1 MFSAKNI
8 AVACQLHQHMPGL
21 VNCAYAMTMDYEV
34 DPKSFP
40 EAKREYERLKNLL
53 SRECR
58 ARKRL
63 EYEYKDSRKKGLKA
77 VLLTLLFGPPFS
89 VAIPAMYM
97 AMRQSK
103 FKHEYAEATRSIE
116 ATLKQVR
123 AAQRIMKLINNPEN
137 GYRTYPPFTEPKP
150 GKQIH
155 PDSARQSQAQEQEQ
169 KQNHVH
175 RMKMR

>member
-63 EYEYKDSRKKGLKA
+63 EYEYKDSRKKVREAKRIAFLISNSKDGT
-77 VLLTLLFGPPFS
+77 VYPPLNETK
-89 VAIPAMYM
+89 PN
-97 AMRQSK
+97 
-103 FKHEYAEATRSIE
+103 
-116 ATLKQVR
+116 KQV
-123 AAQRIMKLINNPEN
+123 Q
-137 GYRTYPPFTEPKP
+137 
-150 GKQIH
+150 Q
-155 PDSARQSQAQEQEQ
+155 DSETQSQTQGQEQSQ
-169 KQNHVH
+169 VH
-175 RMKMR
+175 RIKMR